1 MPHISEA
8 EEDQDVELNVV
19 HIGASEKKSVGKK
32 KIPQGI
38 PDVPIDNI
46 FFHSLENVGRWKFV
60 FHRRLA
66 LERELSNEALQCK
79 EVVNLINHAGLM
91 KTVSGMGDCCEKLVK
106 EFIVNIPA
114 NCDNP
119 LSHEFQKVF
128 VRGKEISFS
137 PAIINQYLGRSVE
150 PCAELEATDNDIC
163 KSITGGKVKAWPK
176 KGKLPASKLTS
187 MFTILNRID
196 AANWVPTT
204 HNYEV
209 ATSLARFIYPVGN
222 KINFDFGTY
231 IIEQTI
237 KHVKTLAVKLPIAFP
252 SLICGIIVSQRP
264 DILVREDIA
273 CKRDSDISFNAKQ
286 LDVTPDVGTSATPGG
301 MTMKD
306 MIAMLKDTCKA
317 LEEKKLGLEAVI
329 AGLELEEAEENAQV
343 NEEEAGNSEAENTD
357 GSDAF

>member
-1 MPHISEA
+1 
-8 EEDQDVELNVV
+8 
-19 HIGASEKKSVGKK
+19 
-32 KIPQGI
+32 
-38 PDVPIDNI
+38 
-46 FFHSLENVGRWKFV
+46 
-60 FHRRLA
+60 
-66 LERELSNEALQCK
+66 
-79 EVVNLINHAGLM
+79 
-91 KTVSGMGDCCEKLVK
+91 
-106 EFIVNIPA
+106 
-114 NCDNP
+114 
-119 LSHEFQKVF
+119 
-128 VRGKEISFS
+128 
-137 PAIINQYLGRSVE
+137 
-150 PCAELEATDNDIC
+150 LEATDNDIC

-176 KGKLPASKLTS
+176 KGKLPASKLTP